1 MRWLFFKGETEST
14 REESIL
20 SLLAGTGKRKEREE
34 SENGKKERR
43 GEKEERKKEK
53 KEVTIRPER
62 NLYSVI
68 RPGVVVLA
76 TRQKTYR
83 GA

>member
-1 MRWLFFKGETEST
+1 MREKN
-14 REESIL
+14 
-20 SLLAGTGKRKEREE
+20 
-34 SENGKKERR
+34 ENGKKEEEEEER
-43 GEKEERKKEK
+43 EKEGRKQK
-53 KEVTIRPER
+53 KGVTIRPER